1 MDAERSPFVYA
12 SANLLSPDVL
22 ADACSLR
29 PRRATFAAET
39 FDAPGRDAP
48 TPAGLAQDI
57 EAAFGL
63 AQERYHAL
71 RDRLDALSTP
81 EVRER
86 WLIPLLHLLDFDPAY
101 QRHHFRPSP
110 ADRATFAVTHLG
122 WDSPEAP
129 PMVVGA
135 EPLDAR
141 PGPRRRSPH
150 DELQAFL
157 NRSERHRWGV
167 VADARELRLVR
178 DFHHSRLK
186 AFVGFDLRGIFESRD
201 FPGFAALYRL
211 CHASRFVRR
220 GEEKH
225 PVLEDLFDESQKQG
239 IQVGRYLRPGVV
251 RAIETVANGLLTPEL
266 RERLREGGEPARAFF
281 AELLRMVYRVL
292 FCLYAEQRGLLPS
305 GGLYA
310 ESYSLTRLREVAER
324 RLADPNHHDLYE
336 GLKATFRLLHRGAPE
351 IGVYPYDGSLF
362 DPAATPTLEAARLSN
377 RDLMEAIRALTS
389 VEVGGVRQR
398 VDFRYLGVDEL
409 GSVYESL
416 LPYVLRVADRPTT
429 VEGRPV
435 EAGAVYLDPVST
447 ERAELGAHYTRPE
460 LVDFLLEVS
469 LDRLIDQRL
478 RAAGED
484 RAARERAILE
494 LKVVDPACGSGAFLV
509 AAVDRLAAALA
520 RERAGGEQPTE
531 EAMQRCRRE
540 VLGRCIYGVDKDPF
554 AVELCKVSLWIH
566 CAVKDLPLSFL
577 DHRIQ
582 LGDSLVGWGPGTPP
596 KEIPAEAYEP
606 PAKVEREL
614 KAFLRSARERNRA
627 VLSGQGELGVE
638 PAVPVLEPS
647 VPDLGPA
654 DEATPEEV
662 HRKAE
667 RYRAYLASAEHR
679 RWKAAA
685 DIWTA
690 AFFWGPGSG
699 KAPTSADYWQALRG
713 EADPALAARAEEICG
728 VFPALHWPLRFPEV
742 LRRGG
747 FDCVLGNPPWE
758 QVKLR
763 EEEWW
768 APRRPGVAALRGA
781 ERRRAIAALAESEDE
796 EDRRLHREWLT
807 ALGAETR
814 LAEYMRRCGRF
825 TPSGQE
831 ANTYLLFTELAAD
844 LLAPGGRAGIL
855 VKSAL
860 ALDKGAQPVFQ
871 RLLEGGRIEELHD
884 VLNGGA
890 AGEQQGERYR
900 VFTNVADVER
910 FSVLSLRTKGEQAFH
925 ATVMNWNVDEARTRP
940 RHRFSRRDLAVL
952 NPRTRS
958 LTSFRRPE
966 ELEVALAIH
975 RAFPTLDFDEGGGN
989 PWGLSYHTLFHSS
1002 GDSHLF
1008 LRREDLEAE
1017 GWVLGP
1023 DKVFRRGEER
1033 ALPVYEGQMA
1043 NRYDHRARTYEGY
1056 AGENKYGRKP
1066 NIPWTTDQQKAD
1078 PSFEVEPRYW
1088 ILAEHAEER
1097 LAGTVGE
1104 KVMIGIRNVGAPW
1117 TNQRSARGALLPR
1130 RTATDQLPVIAIV
1143 FDQALEFLA
1152 VWNSCP
1158 FDFLVRGHMPGG
1170 RAALLWM
1177 LSQVA
1182 APPPGL
1188 DPRIADAAERL
1199 SLTSHSVATLFG
1211 REPYPWDPAERYE
1224 LEVLVDALVAHA
1236 YELTRERYEIVL
1248 DSFEVM
1254 EREQKRQHGHYRFK
1268 ADCLRAYDR
1277 IARGG

>member
-1 MDAERSPFVYA
+1 
-12 SANLLSPDVL
+12 
-22 ADACSLR
+22 
-29 PRRATFAAET
+29 
-39 FDAPGRDAP
+39 
-48 TPAGLAQDI
+48 
-57 EAAFGL
+57 
-63 AQERYHAL
+63 
-71 RDRLDALSTP
+71 
-81 EVRER
+81 
-86 WLIPLLHLLDFDPAY
+86 
-101 QRHHFRPSP
+101 
-110 ADRATFAVTHLG
+110 
-122 WDSPEAP
+122 
-129 PMVVGA
+129 
-135 EPLDAR
+135 
-141 PGPRRRSPH
+141 
-150 DELQAFL
+150 
-157 NRSERHRWGV
+157 
-167 VADARELRLVR
+167 
-178 DFHHSRLK
+178 
-186 AFVGFDLRGIFESRD
+186 
-201 FPGFAALYRL
+201 
-211 CHASRFVRR
+211 
-220 GEEKH
+220 
-225 PVLEDLFDESQKQG
+225 
-239 IQVGRYLRPGVV
+239 
-251 RAIETVANGLLTPEL
+251 
-266 RERLREGGEPARAFF
+266 
-281 AELLRMVYRVL
+281 
-292 FCLYAEQRGLLPS
+292 
-305 GGLYA
+305 
-310 ESYSLTRLREVAER
+310 
-324 RLADPNHHDLYE
+324 
-336 GLKATFRLLHRGAPE
+336 
-351 IGVYPYDGSLF
+351 
-362 DPAATPTLEAARLSN
+362 
-377 RDLMEAIRALTS
+377 
-389 VEVGGVRQR
+389 
-398 VDFRYLGVDEL
+398 
-409 GSVYESL
+409 
-416 LPYVLRVADRPTT
+416 VLRVADRPTT

-460 LVDFLLEVS
+460 LVDFVLEVS
-469 LDRLIDQRL
+469 LDRLIDERL

-690 AFFWGPGSG
+690 AFFWGSGSG
-699 KAPTSADYWQALRG
+699 QAPTSADYWRALRG
-713 EADPALAARAEEICG
+713 EADPELAARAEEISG

-758 QVKLR
+758 QFESR

-768 APRRPGVAALRGA
+768 SAAGRRDVAAARGA
-781 ERRRAIAALAESEDE
+781 RRKSLIEAVASEDPKLFGAW
-796 EDRRLHREWLT
+796 RRFEAANARM
-807 ALGAETR
+807 
-814 LAEYMRRCGRF
+814 AEYSRNCGRF
-825 TPSGQE
+825 TEPGGK

-940 RHRFSRRDLAVL
+940 RHRFSRRELAVL

-975 RAFPTLDFDEGGGN
+975 RAFPTLDFEEGGAN
-989 PWGLSYHTLFHSS
+989 PWGLRWHLLFMSTQH
-1002 GDSHLF
+1002 SHLF

-1066 NIPWTTDQQKAD
+1066 NIPWATDQQKAD
-1078 PSFEVEPRYW
+1078 PSFEAEPRYW
-1088 ILAEHAEER
+1088 MLAKHAEER

-1104 KVMIGIRNVGAPW
+1104 KVMIGFRDVGAPW
-1117 TNQRSARGALLPR
+1117 TNARSAKGAILPR
-1130 RTATDQLPVIAIV
+1130 VPATHKLPVLAV
-1143 FDQALEFLA
+1143 DPQRAFEFLG
-1152 VWNSCP
+1152 VFNSTT
-1158 FDFLVRGHMPGG
+1158 FDFLVRGHMPGASVG
-1170 RAALLWM
+1170 LVWM
-1177 LSQVA
+1177 LAQVA

-1188 DPRIADAAERL
+1188 DPRIAEAAERL
-1199 SLTSHSVATLFG
+1199 SLTSRSVATLFG
-1211 REPYPWDPAERYE
+1211 KEPHPWDPEERYE
-1224 LEVLVDALVAHA
+1224 LDVLVDALVAHA

-1254 EREQKRQHGHYRFK
+1254 AREQTRRFGSYRFK
-1268 ADCLRAYDR
+1268 ADCLRAYDQVD
-1277 IARGG
+1277 